1 MIAWDRSRIGEIS
14 KKRIDAEYILKVEPK
29 RIVEELDV
37 EFEREESNMTL
48 KCLTLANEKIVSITE
63 KENYRSSSSRFIRTI
78 KSYVDVQNINF

>member
-1 MIAWDRSRIGEIS
+1 M
-14 KKRIDAEYILKVEPK
+14 
-29 RIVEELDV
+29 DV